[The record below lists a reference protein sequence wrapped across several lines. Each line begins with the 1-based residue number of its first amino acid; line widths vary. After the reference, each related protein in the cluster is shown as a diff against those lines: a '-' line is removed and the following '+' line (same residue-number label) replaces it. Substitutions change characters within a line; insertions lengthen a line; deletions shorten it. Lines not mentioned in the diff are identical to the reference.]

1 LGLGAILS
9 TLDWENVRGEVDR
22 ESRARIVLIGAS
34 GAGKSTL
41 LNTLKGTLVSMP
53 TGAVGPGDDLR
64 LEDYGLFAVV
74 DVPEHSPNGQL
85 LDGDTTALMLNG
97 ADLIV
102 WVLDGLAGLRAWEHE
117 WICRVRAMS
126 RPLLLVLNKV
136 DQIGNDQ
143 ATTLSH
149 LLAAPVIAISARDS
163 DSVTTRLLPQ
173 IVDASPNLATA
184 LGREVPAWRRIAAQ
198 RVIRRSTALSGLVGI
213 EPAPFLDI
221 PFQVLIQLRL
231 VLRLAAIYGEVVG
244 DRYSR
249 ELIATAVS
257 GVALRYVGQQVA
269 KVVPIVGWFASG
281 ALAAGG
287 TYTIGQIATEYFE
300 HGREVPTW
308 HWPTQPNWRDK
319 VRGVWQRLK
328 YDPRINTNRHE
339 GERQVTNGQVDRD
352 GGPSTGGATA
362 ASGVADHE

>member
-1 LGLGAILS
+1 
-9 TLDWENVRGEVDR
+9 
-22 ESRARIVLIGAS
+22 
-34 GAGKSTL
+34 
-41 LNTLKGTLVSMP
+41 M
-53 TGAVGPGDDLR
+53 
-64 LEDYGLFAVV
+64 
-74 DVPEHSPNGQL
+74 
-85 LDGDTTALMLNG
+85 
-97 ADLIV
+97 
-102 WVLDGLAGLRAWEHE
+102 
-117 WICRVRAMS
+117 
-126 RPLLLVLNKV
+126 
-136 DQIGNDQ
+136 
-143 ATTLSH
+143 SH

-163 DSVTTRLLPQ
+163 ESVTTRLLPQ

-184 LGREVPAWRRIAAQ
+184 LGREVPAWRRLAAQ

-269 KVVPIVGWFASG
+269 KFVPIVGWFASG

-308 HWPTQPNWRDK
+308 HWPAQPDWRDRL
-319 VRGVWQRLK
+319 RGVWQRVSS
-328 YDPRINTNRHE
+328 RRAGAAWHGTAASTE
-339 GERQVTNGQVDRD
+339 FSTGGEADGQVDRD